1 MLGYTETELET
12 YFHDEMVALAQIRER
27 NYAEPLRC
35 HNLPIYAIGLAFDPQ
50 THRLLDGAAEA
61 L

>member
-1 MLGYTETELET
+1 
-12 YFHDEMVALAQIRER
+12 MVALAQIRER
-27 NYAEPLRC
+27 NYAEPLRS